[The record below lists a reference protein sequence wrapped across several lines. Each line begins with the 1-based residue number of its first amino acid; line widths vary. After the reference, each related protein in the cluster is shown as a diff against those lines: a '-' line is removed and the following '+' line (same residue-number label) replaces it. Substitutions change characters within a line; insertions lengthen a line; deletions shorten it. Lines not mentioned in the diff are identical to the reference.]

1 MSRGPPIGGQKS
13 YGSMNTNV
21 PNVGFAGG
29 VQFSP
34 TELYN
39 LSENITTNIYTINTN
54 WKNLERALKSIG
66 TERDNQGLRDQVHV
80 TQLSCNQIVA
90 QTTKDLQRLNVV
102 VRRGDKQQKLQVE
115 KLTNDFKEA
124 LQCYSKL
131 QTKVAEKMKVS
142 LLKRQSS
149 QSGAYNEDDEN
160 QLLEEEEG
168 IAAQKAL
175 QKELVFE
182 NEMLAEREQRV
193 RQIEDDILDVN
204 HIMRELSAMV
214 YEQADTV
221 NSIENNIESVHSNVE
236 LGADQLQIAS
246 QYQNKYRRKL
256 CILAALA
263 AIVGIAL
270 VIILV
275 TQLKR

>member
-1 MSRGPPIGGQKS
+1 MTFLYLTMSRGPPIGGQKS

-131 QTKVAEKMKVS
+131 QTKV
-142 LLKRQSS
+142 
-149 QSGAYNEDDEN
+149 
-160 QLLEEEEG
+160 
-168 IAAQKAL
+168 L

-204 HIMRELSAMV
+204 HIMRELAAMV

-236 LGADQLQIAS
+236 LGADELQMAS

-263 AIVGIAL
+263 AIVGIVL